1 MKNRFVILL
10 FVALT
15 FLLYFPVLG
24 NGFLTDDYAAL
35 YRLLIQKRVLFEEMV
50 RPLIDISF
58 YCNYLISG
66 LHPLGYYIFN
76 FCVHGL
82 TCFMVYRVALDLPV
96 FDERRQREGVRGG
109 VRRQRVFALTAGL
122 VFLFYPFHSE
132 GVVWLS
138 GRLSSMAALFGL
150 MAIHFALT
158 KRGMWGYMLA
168 VGCWWIGL
176 FAYESIVVMPGVL
189 LLFEWI
195 KFRDIRRCLR
205 GLAVWVAAGGVWLG
219 MRVIVAGRLLPDY
232 GKEGLAGDAVW
243 LRFVK
248 VLGRC
253 VLPPEENA
261 RLMMVLFCLVAVVVG
276 VLHVVMRARLRGA
289 SAGQGWKLLALE
301 AGVMVALLPAV
312 AFAVSTRTSEGDR
325 LLYFP
330 SCVLCI
336 LAAAVVMT
344 LLPGRRW
351 RLAVWGAYAV
361 ASVVYITGVNRRW
374 VFASRVAERGLNY
387 ARVADFRT
395 GRRVMLVNAPDEW
408 EGAFIFRNNFNEGL
422 VVNGIDTSKVR
433 LTHLLTRLEYL
444 QVDGGIEP
452 VRKESTIFIWPST
465 WIAADSL
472 SVRDLSIFY
481 WNKYEWKPLI
491 LK

>member
-1 MKNRFVILL
+1 MKNRYVILL
-10 FVALT
+10 FVGLT

-58 YCNYLISG
+58 YFNYLVFG
-66 LHPLGYYIFN
+66 LHPFGYYLFN
-76 FCVHGL
+76 FCIHGL
-82 TCFMVYRVALDLPV
+82 ACFMVFRVASDLPL
-96 FDERRQREGVRGG
+96 FGG
-109 VRRQRVFALTAGL
+109 VRQRVFALTAGFFFL
-122 VFLFYPFHSE
+122 VYPFHSE
-132 GVVWLS
+132 AVVWLS

-150 MAIHFALT
+150 MAIHIALT
-158 KRGMWGYMLA
+158 KKGVWGYVLA

-176 FAYESIVVMPGVL
+176 FAYESIVVLPGVL

-195 KFRDIRRCLR
+195 KFREARRFWR
-205 GLAVWVAAGGVWLG
+205 GLGVWAGAGLLWLG

-253 VLPPEENA
+253 VLPPQENA
-261 RLMMVLFCLVAVVVG
+261 RVMLVLFAVAVVV
-276 VLHVVMRARLRGA
+276 VVLLHVVLWRRGGGWRL
-289 SAGQGWKLLALE
+289 STLE
-301 AGVMVALLPAV
+301 LGVVVALLPAV

-351 RLAVWGAYAV
+351 RLAVCGVYAL
-361 ASVVYITGVNRRW
+361 ASIVYIAGVDRRW
-374 VFASRVAERGLNY
+374 VFASRVEERGLG
-387 ARVADFRT
+387 VAGLAVNRAK
-395 GRRVMLVNAPDEW
+395 GRLVLVNAPDEW
-408 EGAFIFRNNFNEGL
+408 EGAFIFRNNFKEEL
-422 VVNGIDTSKVR
+422 VVNGIDTNKVR

-444 QVDGGIEP
+444 QVDGRIEP
-452 VRKESTIFIWPST
+452 VRKDSSVFIWPAT
-465 WIAADSL
+465 WIPPDSL
-472 SVRDLSIFY
+472 RVPDLSVFY

-491 LK
+491 LR